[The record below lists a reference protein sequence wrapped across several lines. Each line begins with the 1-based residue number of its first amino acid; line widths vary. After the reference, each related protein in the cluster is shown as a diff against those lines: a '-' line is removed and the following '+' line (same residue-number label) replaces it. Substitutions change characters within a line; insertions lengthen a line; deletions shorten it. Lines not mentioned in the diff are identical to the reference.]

1 MGNRLQSHTAGALA
15 DSVHGFAAVVLVANY
30 INNAPTATTVL
41 AAVRKGMFLLL
52 ASVCCI
58 LLLVHSCLH

>member
-1 MGNRLQSHTAGALA
+1 MGDRLQSHTAGALDLLA
-15 DSVHGFAAVVLVANY
+15 DSVHGFVAVVLVANY
-30 INNAPTATTVL
+30 INNATTVL
-41 AAVRKGMFLLL
+41 AAVRKEMFLLL